1 MSEFSESE
9 REEYYAA
16 FRMFDEDESGT
27 ISTKE
32 LGKVMKQLGKNPT
45 DEELRGD
52 KDAL

>member
-1 MSEFSESE
+1 MSGFSEAE

-45 DEELRGD
+45 DQELQGIV
-52 KDAL
+52 A